1 MQLMICKLTG
11 VDVLS
16 LLITRKLNID
26 EVDLE
31 LLLGLDT
38 NQQG

>member
-1 MQLMICKLTG
+1 MQFVTCKLTG

-16 LLITRKLNID
+16 LLITSELNVD